1 MSASLLAA
9 LVLGD
14 GRFPAGGHAHSGGVE
29 AAIEDGRIRDVES
42 LRAFVAGRLATV
54 GLVEA
59 AFAAAV
65 VLRPDA
71 LRELDA
77 ELEARLLA
85 PPTRDA
91 SRRLGRSLARV
102 ASRCWPHPVWLDAS
116 DVHQPIALGA
126 ACVACGVDVEGA
138 ASLAVHHAITT
149 PALAAV
155 RLLGF
160 DPVEIAALTTDLAAD
175 GTAVVA
181 EAVRA
186 ARAEPRDLPALNG
199 PLLDIAA
206 VEHRARP
213 IRMFAT

>member
-1 MSASLLAA
+1 MSLLAA
-9 LVLGD
+9 LVLAD

-29 AAIEDGRIRDVES
+29 AAIADGRVRDTSS
-42 LRAFVAGRLATV
+42 LREFAAGRLTTV
-54 GLVEA
+54 GLIEA

-65 VLRPDA
+65 VVRRDA
-71 LRELDA
+71 VRELDA
-77 ELEARLLA
+77 ELDARLIA
-85 PPTRDA
+85 PPTREA

-102 ASRCWPHPVWLDAS
+102 ASRCWPDPVWLDAS
-116 DVHQPIALGA
+116 DVHQAIALGA
-126 ACVACGVDVEGA
+126 ACVASAVDAEGA

-160 DPVEIAALTTDLAAD
+160 DPTEVAAMTTDLAA
-175 GTAVVA
+175 GGAAIVA

-186 ARAEPRDLPALNG
+186 ANGEPRDLPCLNG
-199 PLLDIAA
+199 PILEIAA
-206 VEHRARP
+206 LEHRDRP